1 MNDIQEAYGQFLHI
15 NVLDISKEGQD
26 LWDSTKR
33 NYDNKIDKVES
44 QITIALKE
52 RLASTGNAN
61 EMFKVFSFF
70 KPLFSRQRIKGAIRE
85 YQNQILQQVSKDI
98 QALKEKFLSERENEQ
113 SNILSGLRDIPTVAN
128 NITWATQI
136 KKKVKMYQER
146 VKQVLGDDFDQD

>member
-26 LWDSTKR
+26 VWDATKR

-146 VKQVLGDDFDQD
+146 VR

>member
-1 MNDIQEAYGQFLHI
+1 MVDIEKNPIFRRLTTINQFRYNHNQLKQIILKTLNKNSDHTSGRTFEEKALNDIQEAYSQFLHI

-26 LWDSTKR
+26 LWDATKR

-85 YQNQILQQVSKDI
+85 Y
-98 QALKEKFLSERENEQ
+98 
-113 SNILSGLRDIPTVAN
+113 
-128 NITWATQI
+128 
-136 KKKVKMYQER
+136 
-146 VKQVLGDDFDQD
+146 